1 LLALCLLLGLQEEVI
16 QRSDPARSQY
26 QEAVELCKAAE
37 ELLERDPEAAATKLT
52 ELLDR
57 FGQLPKIERRLR
69 IKVFADDAG
78 APHAFFPYQ
87 LRGRARLAAAKDPD
101 RIEAA
106 VRDFERSVE
115 RGAASSK
122 PLLQSARA
130 AWWASLRPQL
140 ARDGAGAGASDKA
153 RGLLRDLAQDGG
165 ETTLKD
171 ALSWY
176 SDELRVVEERIVKL
190 RRGEAA
196 DRRQAAQD
204 GAWCRSSERV
214 LENLAAAKDLLARIR
229 VATVAA
235 GEIAGFRGSFRLKIS
250 AAPWAE
256 VRRFAREGKE
266 IPLPVRET
274 PLMVAAELELGD
286 YEIELAHPKL
296 GSRTKRLAAK
306 ELEEGKTYLLS
317 ADLEAGTITLR
328 LAP

>member
-1 LLALCLLLGLQEEVI
+1 FMVSHPPAPSRIRAAPATPLKRFIPFPPKIPGRRRHCGGIGGLSKIGEIAYSGPCNRGKEGSLLALCLLLGLQEEVI

-130 AWWASLRPQL
+130 AWWASLRP
-140 ARDGAGAGASDKA
+140 
-153 RGLLRDLAQDGG
+153 
-165 ETTLKD
+165 
-171 ALSWY
+171 
-176 SDELRVVEERIVKL
+176 
-190 RRGEAA
+190 
-196 DRRQAAQD
+196 
-204 GAWCRSSERV
+204 
-214 LENLAAAKDLLARIR
+214 
-229 VATVAA
+229 
-235 GEIAGFRGSFRLKIS
+235 
-250 AAPWAE
+250 
-256 VRRFAREGKE
+256 
-266 IPLPVRET
+266 
-274 PLMVAAELELGD
+274 
-286 YEIELAHPKL
+286 
-296 GSRTKRLAAK
+296 
-306 ELEEGKTYLLS
+306 
-317 ADLEAGTITLR
+317 
-328 LAP
+328 